1 MIRRFG
7 SPSTFSLIILQ
18 QIIGLLHPGI
28 GHTVL
33 QPIILLGLFLHL
45 VLAILRVNGLYLLDE
60 SLHQLAPKS
69 TWF

>member
-7 SPSTFSLIILQ
+7 SPSTFPLIILQ

-45 VLAILRVNGLYLLDE
+45 VLAILRVNGLYFLDQ
-60 SLHQLAPKS
+60 SLHDITSKN
-69 TWF
+69 T